1 MIKNEQVTCE
11 FIVTD
16 LLIDWLIVV
25 QRSVSLNVV
34 MKANFKDSD
43 I

>member
-1 MIKNEQVTCE
+1 MIKNEQITCE
-11 FIVTD
+11 FIVID
-16 LLIDWLIVV
+16 LLMDWLIVV